1 MGTRLYSKHLCPAGH
16 WSLWGTPP
24 WVSGTS
30 PASGQKPW
38 EGQRGHG
45 HCPCVQVEGPSRGQ
59 VLWAALDRP
68 GLSRGGR
75 RAWSSQAQKQVCIRL
90 LPPRVR
96 GREAQ
101 AAVLK
106 ASPGRGLSPDPVEE
120 EGLVARPR
128 PGAGPVRLECR
139 AWGESG
145 SREGREALGLCSGR
159 DQRPG
164 PSRLPAACGTG
175 LRNEPAERDRRRQ
188 ARWSLATLPALPTLL
203 GAGGP
208 GPGGGGAHP
217 PPPHPPTP
225 APATVGSLWPIPSS
239 ASGVSH
245 EPGDTRAQGLGGA
258 HW

>member
-101 AAVLK
+101 AAVL
-106 ASPGRGLSPDPVEE
+106 S
-120 EGLVARPR
+120 
-128 PGAGPVRLECR
+128 GAGPQSRPCGGGGAGGKATAWSR
-139 AWGESG
+139 AREAGVQGVGRKWESG
-145 SREGREALGLCSGR
+145 
-159 DQRPG
+159 
-164 PSRLPAACGTG
+164 
-175 LRNEPAERDRRRQ
+175 
-188 ARWSLATLPALPTLL
+188 

-208 GPGGGGAHP
+208 GALLWEGPAPWAQLPPSRMWHWAEERASRTGPQKASPLVPGHP
-217 PPPHPPTP
+217 PCSPHSPGCRWSWAWRGWSPPPHPPTP
-225 APATVGSLWPIPSS
+225 APATVGSL
-239 ASGVSH
+239 
-245 EPGDTRAQGLGGA
+245 
-258 HW
+258 